1 MPFATNM
8 FHRCVEQSQG
18 EKVWWFF
25 FIRKG
30 SFYTVFNLMICICV
44 FVLENIFK
52 TAAYKLKDKEENRI
66 RTRQQAKKKK
76 KKSYDM
82 NQIAIS

>member
-1 MPFATNM
+1 
-8 FHRCVEQSQG
+8 
-18 EKVWWFF
+18 
-25 FIRKG
+25 
-30 SFYTVFNLMICICV
+30 MICICV

-82 NQIAIS
+82 NQIAISWEKFFFPTKVMFLNLSLPYCAVCHLP